1 MQFPVIDNATR
12 LERLKS
18 PAGKLCMVLDT
29 DTYNE
34 IDDQFAIVYA
44 LLSPERLDV
53 QAIYAAPFHNKR
65 SKGAGDG
72 MEKSYQEILRILSRI
87 NTSPEGLVHRGSED
101 FLNGLEHPCRSEAT
115 LDLVRRAM
123 QQGDD
128 PLYVVA
134 IGALTNVASA
144 ILIEPEI
151 IRKLVVV
158 WLGGQPLHW
167 PTVEDFNLK
176 QDPIAARLIFDCG
189 VPLVLIPCT
198 GVASHML
205 STAPELEAR
214 LAGCN
219 AIGDYLTAIFSDLL
233 QERSA
238 WSKEIWD
245 ASAIAYLINPEW
257 VPTDLVRS
265 PILTDKL
272 TWAADNS
279 RHLIRIANFVHR
291 DPIFMDMFGKIK
303 SRA

>member
-1 MQFPVIDNATR
+1 
-12 LERLKS
+12 
-18 PAGKLCMVLDT
+18 MVLDT

-44 LLSPERLDV
+44 LLSPERLNV

-65 SKGAGDG
+65 STGAGDG
-72 MEKSYQEILRILSRI
+72 MEKSYQEILRVLSRI
-87 NTSPEGLVHRGSED
+87 NTSHEGLVHRGSKG
-101 FLNGLEHPCRSEAT
+101 FLSDLEHPYRSEAA
-115 LDLVRRAM
+115 LDLVKRAM

-128 PLYVVA
+128 HLYVVA
-134 IGALTNVASA
+134 IGALTNIASA
-144 ILIEPEI
+144 ILLEPEI

-189 VPLVLIPCT
+189 VPLILIPCT

-214 LAGCN
+214 LAGIN
-219 AIGDYLTAIFSDLL
+219 TIGDYLTSIFSELL
-233 QERSA
+233 NERLA

-245 ASAIAYLINPEW
+245 ASAIAYCINPEW
-257 VPTDLVRS
+257 VPTDLVHS

-272 TWAADNS
+272 TWAADTS

-303 SRA
+303 NYA

>member
-1 MQFPVIDNATR
+1 MQFPVIDNAAR

-18 PAGKLCMVLDT
+18 PTGKVCMVLDT

-44 LLSPERLDV
+44 LLSPERLNV
-53 QAIYAAPFHNKR
+53 QALYAAPFHNKR
-65 SKGAGDG
+65 SEGAGDG
-72 MEKSYQEILRILSRI
+72 MEKSYQEILRVLSRI
-87 NTSPEGLVHRGSED
+87 NTSPGGLVYRGSEG
-101 FLNGLEHPCRSEAT
+101 FLSDLDHPYHSEAA

-123 QQGDD
+123 RQEDE

-144 ILIEPEI
+144 ILLEPEI

-176 QDPIAARLIFDCG
+176 QDPIAARLLFDCG

-214 LAGCN
+214 LAGYN
-219 AIGDYLTAIFSDLL
+219 TIGDYLTGIFSDLL
-233 QERSA
+233 EERSA

-257 VPTDLVRS
+257 VPTNLVNS
-265 PILTDKL
+265 PILTEKL
-272 TWAADNS
+272 TWASDNS
-279 RHLIRIANFVHR
+279 RHLIRIANFVRR

-303 SRA
+303 SHA

>member
-1 MQFPVIDNATR
+1 MQFPVISDATR
-12 LERLKS
+12 LERLNT
-18 PAGKLCMVLDT
+18 PAGKVYMVLDT

-44 LLSPERLDV
+44 LLSPERLNV

-72 MEKSYQEILRILSRI
+72 MEKSYQEILRVLSRI
-87 NTSPEGLVHRGSED
+87 NTSPEGLVHRGSES
-101 FLNGLEHPCRSEAT
+101 FLGDLEHPRRSEAA
-115 LDLVRRAM
+115 LDLVSRAM
-123 QQGDD
+123 QQDGD

-144 ILIEPEI
+144 ILLEPEV
-151 IRKLVVV
+151 IRKLVVI

-176 QDPIAARLIFDCG
+176 QDPIAARLILDCG
-189 VPLVLIPCT
+189 VPLVLIPCI

-205 STAPELEAR
+205 STATELEAR
-214 LAGCN
+214 LGGYN
-219 AIGDYLTAIFSDLL
+219 AIGDYLVGIFTKLL
-233 QERSA
+233 EERSA

-257 VPTDLVRS
+257 IPTELVHS
-265 PILTDKL
+265 PVLTEKL
-272 TWAADNS
+272 TWASDNS